1 MKYITTLFFV
11 FILFAT
17 SAQNKPV
24 EIVIAQEQFKSGENI
39 HFVVKCAAEYELE
52 IFVFTDGHLALHQQ
66 VNLSDKETPFD
77 ASTINLPKGKYTVL
91 VTGKGIHAQKEVQV
105 I

>member
-1 MKYITTLFFV
+1 MKYLSTLFFV
-11 FILFAT
+11 LVFFAA
-17 SAQNKPV
+17 SAQTKPV
-24 EIVIAQEQFKSGENI
+24 EIVVEKDQFKSGENI

-66 VNLSDKETPFD
+66 VNLSDNETPFD
-77 ASTINLPKGKYTVL
+77 ASTKDLPVGKYTVL
-91 VTGKGIHAQKEVQV
+91 VTGKGIHAQKEVRV

>member
-1 MKYITTLFFV
+1 MKYLATLFFV
-11 FILFAT
+11 FVFLAA
-17 SAQNKPV
+17 SAQTKPV
-24 EIVIAQEQFKSGENI
+24 EIVVAKEQVKSGENI
-39 HFVVKCAAEYELE
+39 HFVVQCAAEYELE

-66 VNLSDKETPFD
+66 VNLSDRETAFD
-77 ASTINLPKGKYTVL
+77 APTKDLPSGKYTVL

>member
-1 MKYITTLFFV
+1 MKSILTIAALFLT
-11 FILFAT
+11 IAL

-24 EIVIAQEQFKSGENI
+24 EIFTPAEQFIHGENI
-39 HFVVKCAAEYELE
+39 HFTVKCAAEYELE

-66 VNLSDKETPFD
+66 VNLNVTESEFD
-77 ASTINLPKGKYTVL
+77 APTKDLPKGKYTIL
-91 VTGKGIHAQKEVQV
+91 VTGKGIHSQKEVKV